1 MSQLLVSNVLFF
13 GLPWIYSA
21 RAGIMLKSAQFDPS
35 PETKRAA
42 LFLPTSGP
50 SDMHVSWV
58 AFLDSILN
66 DWSKIKYYSLVIIA
80 ASFTVIQVVGG
91 GGANNLITSSISL
104 SLFCLVMSLVHAV
117 ILSVWLSRMKNAST
131 TQICHWIPEVRNRET
146 ASLAVWNTW
155 VLFSIPFAWMI
166 WSVILL
172 FASILILFRGSESAI
187 VARLQEESIY
197 LRAAVTLVST
207 LGMVCLSSVLIT
219 LRTRNG

>member
-1 MSQLLVSNVLFF
+1 LIHS
-13 GLPWIYSA
+13 
-21 RAGIMLKSAQFDPS
+21 
-35 PETKRAA
+35 
-42 LFLPTSGP
+42 
-50 SDMHVSWV
+50 
-58 AFLDSILN
+58 
-66 DWSKIKYYSLVIIA
+66 

>member
-42 LFLPTSGP
+42 STSGP

-80 ASFTVIQVVGG
+80 
-91 GGANNLITSSISL
+91 
-104 SLFCLVMSLVHAV
+104 
-117 ILSVWLSRMKNAST
+117 
-131 TQICHWIPEVRNRET
+131 
-146 ASLAVWNTW
+146 
-155 VLFSIPFAWMI
+155 
-166 WSVILL
+166 
-172 FASILILFRGSESAI
+172 
-187 VARLQEESIY
+187 
-197 LRAAVTLVST
+197 
-207 LGMVCLSSVLIT
+207 
-219 LRTRNG
+219 